1 MGLSDVTRKQEGK
14 RAVLEGT
21 KAEGMEL
28 IQAALVKA
36 RAEQQMP
43 APAKQKADR
52 RAAIPFAPVPQQISV
67 PPQKKPA
74 KKHKTNG
81 KAHPMP
87 AAPAPV
93 EALARPALLSAASPQ
108 SVWDGLQIGRPDP
121 WRIEQGRLVTVGRT
135 DPAHV
140 AFDILRTKVMHV
152 MRENDWKSLMITS
165 PTARCGKT
173 VVGLNL
179 AFSLANQKDCRTALV
194 DLDLRRPQVAEVLG
208 VKSPPSMEE
217 FLKGNITV
225 ENMFSRYGENLA
237 VAANNRPVR
246 MAAELLQSPEA
257 ARAASSVR
265 QKLAA
270 DIVIFDL
277 PPMLANDDVMGFLP
291 NVDCAILVVAAEEST
306 VSEVDLCERE
316 LSEKTNLL
324 GTVLNKCRYAPEKY
338 GY

>member
-1 MGLSDVTRKQEGK
+1 MSAKQEGK
-14 RAVLEGT
+14 RAVLGGS

-36 RAEQQMP
+36 RAQQDIP
-43 APAKQKADR
+43 EGSQRQSPKPNKQAPLSGA
-52 RAAIPFAPVPQQISV
+52 
-67 PPQKKPA
+67 KPA
-74 KKHKTNG
+74 G
-81 KAHPMP
+81 KAKLRADHKSV
-87 AAPAPV
+87 AAPHLASSVGHELVEPLPTPSPDTIWAGLPV
-93 EALARPALLSAASPQ
+93 
-108 SVWDGLQIGRPDP
+108 GRPDP
-121 WRIEQGRLVTVGRT
+121 WRVEHGRLVTVART
-135 DPAHV
+135 DPSHV
-140 AFDILRTKVMHV
+140 AFDILRTKIMHV
-152 MRENDWKSLMITS
+152 MRENDWTSLMITS

-173 VVGLNL
+173 IVSLNL
-179 AFSLANQKDCRTALV
+179 AFSMANQKGCRTALV

-208 VKSPPSMEE
+208 VKSPPSMEQ
-217 FLKGNITV
+217 FLKGDASV
-225 ENMFSRYGENLA
+225 EDVFSRYGDNLA
-237 VAANNRPVR
+237 VAANNRPVQL
-246 MAAELLQSPEA
+246 ASELLQSPQA
-257 ARAASSVR
+257 VKSVSAVR

>member
-1 MGLSDVTRKQEGK
+1 LSV
-14 RAVLEGT
+14 
-21 KAEGMEL
+21 
-28 IQAALVKA
+28 
-36 RAEQQMP
+36 
-43 APAKQKADR
+43 
-52 RAAIPFAPVPQQISV
+52 
-67 PPQKKPA
+67 
-74 KKHKTNG
+74 
-81 KAHPMP
+81 
-87 AAPAPV
+87 
-93 EALARPALLSAASPQ
+93 ASPA
-108 SVWDGLQIGRPDP
+108 SIWAGLPTGRPDP
-121 WRIEQGRLVTVGRT
+121 WRVEQGRLVTVGRSN
-135 DPAHV
+135 PAHV
-140 AFDILRTKVMHV
+140 AFDILRTRVLHL
-152 MRENDWKSLMITS
+152 MRENDWTSLMITS

-217 FLKGNITV
+217 FLKGNVGV
-225 ENMFSRYGENLA
+225 ESMFSRYGENLA
-237 VAANNRPVR
+237 VASNNRPVR
-246 MAAELLQSPEA
+246 MASELLQSPEA
-257 ARAASSVR
+257 AQAVSTVR

>member
-1 MGLSDVTRKQEGK
+1 
-14 RAVLEGT
+14 VLEGG
-21 KAEGMEL
+21 KVEGLDL

-36 RAEQQMP
+36 KAQQVEAAPQPRSGPAGKMNGGPAPAATHGNGAASHVAPKNVARAHAAPVMVRPAEMP
-43 APAKQKADR
+43 AP
-52 RAAIPFAPVPQQISV
+52 
-67 PPQKKPA
+67 
-74 KKHKTNG
+74 
-81 KAHPMP
+81 
-87 AAPAPV
+87 
-93 EALARPALLSAASPQ
+93 SAG
-108 SVWDGLQIGRPDP
+108 SVWASLPEAKPDP
-121 WRIEQGRLVTVGRT
+121 RHATDGRLVTVART

-140 AFDILRTKVMHV
+140 AFDILRTKVLHT
-152 MRENDWKSLMITS
+152 MREHSWTSLMITS

-179 AFSLANQKDCRTALV
+179 AFSLANQKDCRTALL

-208 VKSPPSMEE
+208 VRSPPSMEE
-217 FLKGNITV
+217 FLKGNIGV
-225 ENMFSRYGENLA
+225 DGVFSRYGENLA
-237 VAANNRPVR
+237 IAPNNRPVR

-257 ARAASSVR
+257 ARAVSSAR
-265 QKLAA
+265 QRLGA
-270 DIVIFDL
+270 DIVVFDL

-306 VSEVDLCERE
+306 MSEIDLCERE

>member
-1 MGLSDVTRKQEGK
+1 MAAPHVAPSVSPAPPLPVSSP
-14 RAVLEGT
+14 AS
-21 KAEGMEL
+21 
-28 IQAALVKA
+28 IWAAL
-36 RAEQQMP
+36 P
-43 APAKQKADR
+43 A
-52 RAAIPFAPVPQQISV
+52 
-67 PPQKKPA
+67 
-74 KKHKTNG
+74 
-81 KAHPMP
+81 
-87 AAPAPV
+87 
-93 EALARPALLSAASPQ
+93 
-108 SVWDGLQIGRPDP
+108 GRPDP
-121 WRIEQGRLVTVGRT
+121 WRVEQGRLVTVGRT

-152 MRENDWKSLMITS
+152 MRENDWTSLMITS

-217 FLKGNITV
+217 FLKGNIGV
-225 ENMFSRYGENLA
+225 ENMFSRYGDNLA
-237 VAANNRPVR
+237 VASNNRPVR

-257 ARAASSVR
+257 AHAVSAVR
-265 QKLAA
+265 KKLAA